1 MNKDRRNRR
10 LGWISSFSI
19 LLYFTVKIG
28 NNRLIYDIIDSGEN
42 MDHILDQLLEK
53 ATEYMSDDDIALIE
67 KAFHFADQAHEGQLR
82 RSGEPY
88 IIHPIKVAEILVDLQ
103 LDAVTVISG
112 ILHDVVE
119 DTPITLQE
127 ISDTFGEEVAHLV
140 DGVTKLGRIKYKS
153 KEEQQAENHRKMFVA
168 MAKDIRV
175 ILIKL
180 ADRLHNMRTLKHLPE
195 EKQRRIANETLEIF
209 APLAH
214 RLGISTVKW
223 ELEDIALRYMN
234 PQQYYRIVHLMK
246 RKRAEREEYLSKVIK
261 SIDQKLD
268 DLDIHGEIVGRP
280 KHIYSIYRKM
290 TKQNKRFDE
299 IYDLL
304 AVRVIVDTIKDCYAV
319 LGTVHTLWKPMPGR
333 FKDYIAMPKANMY
346 QSLHTTVIGPNG
358 EPLEVQIRTYEM
370 HHTAEFGIAAHWAY
384 KEGKEEVETPFEN
397 KLTWFRE
404 ILEWQNDYKDA
415 QEFMESLKM
424 DLFADA
430 VFVFTP
436 KGDVIE
442 LPQGSVPLDFAYRI
456 HTEVGNRCIGAKV
469 NGKIVPLDHKL
480 KTGDIIEVL
489 TSKHSYGPSQDWLKI
504 AKSSQARNKIKQW
517 FKKEKREENILKGR
531 ESIERE
537 LRRQGYDPNV
547 VMSQDHLRE
556 VSQKFN
562 FNDDED
568 MLAAIG
574 YGGITAMQI
583 ITRLVEKYKKTNE
596 DDDEFSKGIEL
607 RPPVSTPV
615 KKSVANGVKV
625 KGVDNLLVRFSRCC
639 NPVPGDEIIGF
650 ITRGRG
656 VSIHRS
662 DCPNVQDQKDGNE
675 RFIFVEWDNS
685 REQSYTVDIEVT
697 GMDRR
702 GLLNEVL
709 QAVSETKTN
718 MTAVSGKS
726 DKNKMA
732 SILMTILIHNK
743 DHLHSVVERIKRV
756 KDVYTVRRIMQ

>member
-1 MNKDRRNRR
+1 ME
-10 LGWISSFSI
+10 LELAIEQ
-19 LLYFTVKIG
+19 LVK
-28 NNRLIYDIIDSGEN
+28 
-42 MDHILDQLLEK
+42 K
-53 ATEYMSDDDIALIE
+53 ASKYMSDKDIDLI
-67 KAFHFADQAHEGQLR
+67 KDAYFFAKKAHEGQTR

-88 IIHPIKVAEILVDLQ
+88 IIHPTKVAEILVDLQ
-103 LDAVTVISG
+103 LDMVTVISG
-112 ILHDVVE
+112 LLHDVVE
-119 DTPITLQE
+119 DTEVTLEQITE
-127 ISDTFGEEVAHLV
+127 RFGQEVARLV

-195 EKQRRIANETLEIF
+195 EKQRRIADETLEIF

-214 RLGISTVKW
+214 RLGISTIKW
-223 ELEDIALRYMN
+223 ELEDTALRYLN

-246 RKRAEREEYLSKVIK
+246 KKRAEREDYLNKVIE
-261 SIDQKLD
+261 SIQNKMEDVG
-268 DLDIHGEIVGRP
+268 IEAEISGRP

-290 TKQNKRFDE
+290 VKQNKQFNE

-304 AVRVIVDTIKDCYAV
+304 AVRVIVESIKDCYAV
-319 LGTVHTLWKPMPGR
+319 LGTIHTLWKPMPGR

-346 QSLHTTVIGPNG
+346 QSLHTTVIGPKG

-384 KEGKEEVETPFEN
+384 KEGKIHSEHSFED
-397 KLTWFRE
+397 KLSWFRE
-404 ILEWQNDYKDA
+404 ILEYQNDYRDA
-415 QEFMESLKM
+415 REFMESLKM
-424 DLFADA
+424 DLFSDV

-469 NGKIVPLDHKL
+469 NGKIVPLDHQL
-480 KTGDIIEVL
+480 KTGDIVEIL

-504 AKSSQARNKIKQW
+504 AQSSHARSKIKQW
-517 FKKEKREENILKGR
+517 FKKEKREENVIKGR

-537 LRRQGYDPNV
+537 LRRQGYDPTQY
-547 VMSQDHLRE
+547 MTSDLLKE
-556 VSQKFN
+556 IAAKFN
-562 FNDDED
+562 FNDEED
-568 MLAAIG
+568 MMSAIG
-574 YGGITAMQI
+574 YGGITAAQI
-583 ITRLVEKYKKTNE
+583 VTRLTDKGKKLSDEDTIKNFDLRQPTN
-596 DDDEFSKGIEL
+596 
-607 RPPVSTPV
+607 TV
-615 KKSVANGVKV
+615 KKKMAAGVKV
-625 KGVDNLLVRFSRCC
+625 KGIDNLLIRFSRCC
-639 NPVPGDEIIGF
+639 NPVPGDEIVGF

-656 VSIHRS
+656 VSIHRK
-662 DCPNVQDQKDGNE
+662 DCPNIQIPEDKE
-675 RFIFVEWDNS
+675 RLIEVEWDNVQ
-685 REQSYTVDIEVT
+685 EHSYNVDIEVI

-718 MTAVSGKS
+718 MTAVTGKS

-732 SILMTILIHNK
+732 SILMTILIHNTE
-743 DHLHSVVERIKRV
+743 HLHSVVERIKRV

>member
-1 MNKDRRNRR
+1 M
-10 LGWISSFSI
+10 
-19 LLYFTVKIG
+19 
-28 NNRLIYDIIDSGEN
+28 
-42 MDHILDQLLEK
+42 DQLLEK
-53 ATEYMSDDDIALIE
+53 ATEYMSDDDIELVENAYE
-67 KAFHFADQAHEGQLR
+67 FAIKAHEGQTR
-82 RSGEPY
+82 KSGEPY
-88 IIHPIKVAEILVDLQ
+88 IVHPVKVAEILVDLQ

-112 ILHDVVE
+112 LLHDVVE
-119 DTPITLQE
+119 DTPITLDE
-127 ISDTFGEEVAHLV
+127 IAVVFGQEVARLV

-180 ADRLHNMRTLKHLPE
+180 ADRLHNMRTLRHLPE

-223 ELEDIALRYMN
+223 ELEDIALRYLN

-246 RKRAEREEYLSKVIK
+246 RKRAEREDFLSKVIF
-261 SIDQKLD
+261 SIENKLE
-268 DLDIHGEIVGRP
+268 DLEIPAEIVGRP

-358 EPLEVQIRTYEM
+358 DPLEIQIRTNEM

-384 KEGKEEVETPFEN
+384 KEGKVQADGSFEE

-469 NGKIVPLDHKL
+469 NGKIVPLDHRL
-480 KTGDIIEVL
+480 KTGDIVEVL

-517 FKKEKREENILKGR
+517 FKKEKREENIVKGR
-531 ESIERE
+531 ESVERE
-537 LRRQGYDPNV
+537 LRRQGYEL
-547 VMSQDHLRE
+547 SQLLTQENLRE
-556 VSQKFN
+556 IAQKFN
-562 FNDDED
+562 FNDEED
-568 MLAAIG
+568 MLSAIG

-583 ITRLVEKYKKTNE
+583 VTRLGEKVKKTSE
-596 DDDEFSKGIEL
+596 DDFAKGIEL
-607 RPPVSTPV
+607 RAPS
-615 KKSVANGVKV
+615 
-625 KGVDNLLVRFSRCC
+625 
-639 NPVPGDEIIGF
+639 
-650 ITRGRG
+650 
-656 VSIHRS
+656 
-662 DCPNVQDQKDGNE
+662 
-675 RFIFVEWDNS
+675 
-685 REQSYTVDIEVT
+685 
-697 GMDRR
+697 
-702 GLLNEVL
+702 
-709 QAVSETKTN
+709 
-718 MTAVSGKS
+718 TAVPKKG
-726 DKNKMA
+726 
-732 SILMTILIHNK
+732 
-743 DHLHSVVERIKRV
+743 
-756 KDVYTVRRIMQ
+756 